1 MGDDMIEAVRP
12 GEYDEVYTKGRL
24 AFYLKGKIKG
34 EYLLTAAAD
43 TGEDDLKKLFDDLD
57 SQDPRQ
63 ILRRLDPDDYY
74 PVYGDDSTFV
84 EDAPTKGKFY
94 VRLERG
100 DSHVMWGN
108 YKTEIRGTEFLRSE
122 RALYGASAVYR
133 SDGTTSFGE
142 RRTEVTAYAAQPD
155 TLPAR
160 EEFLGTGG
168 SAYFLKRQDIVE
180 GSETVTIETRDPVT
194 GRVTSRRVLAYG
206 EDYSF
211 DYMQGVLLL
220 TEPVTSMTGTDGPV
234 RSSALGGG
242 KQYVVMHYEF
252 EPVASDVDGYVYG
265 GRVQHWIT
273 DNVRVGV
280 TGMDDSTEAADQQ
293 AYGADIVLRRTD
305 ETYLAAEVAKSKG
318 RGFNYSTSTDGGLS
332 LGTDGETFDPGA
344 DEGLAWS
351 VEGKVNLQD
360 LGSPLQ
366 GRLGAYYEEK
376 ERGFST
382 LHNYVAADQ
391 RMWGADAELAV
402 SPSITL
408 GLGYDDFSAD
418 DGRVKRDGIGTVSYA
433 FDRHWEISFGVSY
446 TDLMSPNAV
455 RSGKSGY
462 DGSRFDGGVRV
473 DYRFNDDR
481 LVYAFGQG
489 TIDRSG
495 DIDRNDR
502 GGIGTKV
509 RLTDRIGLEGEVSY
523 GTHGLGALAG
533 LTYDPTADDHYYLG
547 YRLDPDR
554 AFDLDRNYDLF
565 GTDKGVVVAGLR
577 RKISEFASAY
587 NESNYDMFG
596 ERKTLTQTYGVIYT
610 PDEAWTVDA
619 GLEIGRVQD
628 DTVNSAGVENEDF
641 DRYSPSLALAYKNE
655 ESGLTARLRGEV
667 RIERSDN
674 ASRDQN
680 TYLFTGG
687 VSWKAGESGRLI
699 AKIDAVLSDSQSAS
713 TSFADTDYVETS
725 VGYAWRPV
733 DNDRLNALFKY
744 TWLYDL
750 PGNNQLIGAATGDM
764 YAPAQRSHILSADAN
779 FDVTPWLTLGAKYGF
794 RIGEVRYRT
803 NGGAGTTFENEWQES
818 SAHLGI
824 LRADLHMIK
833 RWDLLLEGRV
843 LHMPEADTTE
853 YGALAAVYRHVG
865 NNFKVGVGYNFGRFS
880 DDLRDLT
887 LDDQGVFLNLVGKF

>member
-1 MGDDMIEAVRP
+1 MALADITIGKRMGDDMIEAVRP

-242 KQYVVMHYEF
+242 KQYVVVHYEF

-351 VEGKVNLQD
+351 VERKVNLQD

-418 DGRVKRDGIGTVSYA
+418 DGRVKRDGIGTVS
-433 FDRHWEISFGVSY
+433 
-446 TDLMSPNAV
+446 
-455 RSGKSGY
+455 
-462 DGSRFDGGVRV
+462 
-473 DYRFNDDR
+473 
-481 LVYAFGQG
+481 
-489 TIDRSG
+489 
-495 DIDRNDR
+495 
-502 GGIGTKV
+502 
-509 RLTDRIGLEGEVSY
+509 
-523 GTHGLGALAG
+523 
-533 LTYDPTADDHYYLG
+533 
-547 YRLDPDR
+547 
-554 AFDLDRNYDLF
+554 
-565 GTDKGVVVAGLR
+565 
-577 RKISEFASAY
+577 
-587 NESNYDMFG
+587 
-596 ERKTLTQTYGVIYT
+596 
-610 PDEAWTVDA
+610 
-619 GLEIGRVQD
+619 
-628 DTVNSAGVENEDF
+628 
-641 DRYSPSLALAYKNE
+641 
-655 ESGLTARLRGEV
+655 
-667 RIERSDN
+667 
-674 ASRDQN
+674 
-680 TYLFTGG
+680 
-687 VSWKAGESGRLI
+687 
-699 AKIDAVLSDSQSAS
+699 
-713 TSFADTDYVETS
+713 
-725 VGYAWRPV
+725 
-733 DNDRLNALFKY
+733 
-744 TWLYDL
+744 
-750 PGNNQLIGAATGDM
+750 
-764 YAPAQRSHILSADAN
+764 
-779 FDVTPWLTLGAKYGF
+779 
-794 RIGEVRYRT
+794 
-803 NGGAGTTFENEWQES
+803 
-818 SAHLGI
+818 
-824 LRADLHMIK
+824 
-833 RWDLLLEGRV
+833 
-843 LHMPEADTTE
+843 
-853 YGALAAVYRHVG
+853 
-865 NNFKVGVGYNFGRFS
+865 
-880 DDLRDLT
+880 
-887 LDDQGVFLNLVGKF
+887 